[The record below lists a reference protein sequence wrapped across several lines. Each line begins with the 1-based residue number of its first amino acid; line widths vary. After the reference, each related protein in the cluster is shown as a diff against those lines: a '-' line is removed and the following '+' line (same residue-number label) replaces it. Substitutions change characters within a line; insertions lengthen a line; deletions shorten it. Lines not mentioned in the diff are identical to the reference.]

1 MPRSQPVARSLR
13 RLALVRLV
21 FFVLFGV
28 ITLQLFNL
36 QVINHGTYEALAS
49 GQHDLVAEL
58 APSRGQI
65 YVQDPLLQ
73 RATFPVAVNQALNFV
88 YASPK
93 RVGNAKAEATAL
105 APLLGLEPGVLELT
119 LGKVGDPW
127 EPLAHGV
134 SDEVAAGV
142 TKLALPGVYVTPEET
157 RLYPAGALFGQA
169 VGFVGYN
176 SLGQRQG
183 QYGVEGYWDR
193 ELAGTVGELRSE
205 KDPAGS
211 LIALGQHDL
220 VPAVDGDD
228 LALTLDKNVQTVACG
243 ALERAVAKHGAQ
255 SGSLVVL
262 DPATGAVRALCNA
275 PGFDPNTYA
284 EVKDL
289 SQFADAAVSSAY
301 EPGSVFKAITMAS
314 ALNEGKLT
322 PDTTYQDT
330 GEVTIG
336 PNTIK
341 NSDNKAHGV
350 QTMTQVLDESLN
362 TGAIF
367 AMRQTGAATFVDYV
381 KRFGFGALTGIEM
394 PHESAGNLSTLQK
407 RGEIYPAT
415 ASFGQGI
422 TATVLQLAAAF
433 AAMGNKGKLMQPY
446 VVQQVTHPDGR
457 TEDTTPTF
465 VRQVVT
471 PEVARTL
478 SAMLVSVVEL
488 GHGKRAGVPG
498 YYVAGKTGTAQV
510 PIPGSGKYDP
520 HKTIGTFA
528 GFAPVDDPKFA
539 MVVRVNEPQD
549 VVFAESSAAP
559 VFGEVAKFLLQ
570 YYQVPPVRPL
580 K

>member
-1 MPRSQPVARSLR
+1 
-13 RLALVRLV
+13 
-21 FFVLFGV
+21 LFSI

-36 QVINHGTYEALAS
+36 QVLSHSTYEALAA
-49 GQHDLVAEL
+49 GQHDIIAEL

-65 YVQDPLLQ
+65 YVQDPLSQ
-73 RATFPVAVNQALNFV
+73 RTTFPVAVNQLLHFV
-88 YASPK
+88 YTAPK
-93 RVGNAKAEATAL
+93 HVVGAKATAAAL
-105 APLLGLEPGVLELT
+105 APLLGQEADELEAIF
-119 LGKVGDPW
+119 GKVGDPW
-127 EPLAHGV
+127 EPLQHGV
-134 SDEVAAGV
+134 GDEAADAIEA
-142 TKLALPGVYVTPEET
+142 LALPGIYVAPEES
-157 RLYPAGALFGQA
+157 RLYTAGPLFSQL

-176 SLGQRQG
+176 PAGQRTG
-183 QYGVEGYWDR
+183 QYGVEGYWDKQ
-193 ELAGTVGELRSE
+193 LAGTVGELKSE

-211 LIALGQHDL
+211 LITLGQHTL
-220 VPAVDGDD
+220 VPAVDGDNVV
-228 LALTLDKNVQTVACG
+228 LTIDKNVQTTACG
-243 ALERAVAKHGAQ
+243 ALERAVTKHGAQ
-255 SGSLVVL
+255 GGSVIVL
-262 DPATGAVRALCNA
+262 DPATGAVRALCNT
-275 PGFDPNTYA
+275 PGFDPNHYA

-289 SQFADAAVSSAY
+289 SQFGNVAVSAAY
-301 EPGSVFKAITMAS
+301 EPGSVFKAITMAA
-314 ALNEGKLT
+314 ALNEAKLT
-322 PDTTYQDT
+322 PDTTYVDT
-330 GEVTIG
+330 GEVKIG

-367 AMRQTGAATFVDYV
+367 AMRQVGAAKFIDYV
-381 KRFGFGALTGIEM
+381 KRFGFGVASGIEL
-394 PHESAGNLSTLQK
+394 PHEAAGNLSSLNK

-422 TATVLQLAAAF
+422 TATVLQLASAF
-433 AAMGNKGKLMQPY
+433 AAIGNKGKLMQPY
-446 VVQQVTHPDGR
+446 VVQEVQHADGR
-457 TEDTTPTF
+457 VEVTSPTF

-510 PIPGSGKYDP
+510 SAAGGGYDP
-520 HKTIGTFA
+520 NKTIGTFA
-528 GFAPVDDPKFA
+528 GFGPVDSPKFA
-539 MVVRVNEPQD
+539 MVVRVSEPKD

-570 YYQVPPVRPL
+570 YYQVPPTRPL